1 LRSYVNPP
9 EAITLK
15 LTPDGALAPIVV
27 VPNRMLRPLLV
38 ERVVE
43 EAEKFFPG
51 RAPAPVIR
59 LSVKGTFEPKLATD
73 ALASGTLV
81 RLTPTL
87 IRKRI
92 TVDSTNLR
100 DEFSSPPL
108 SSASVLSLNQIG
120 TLSGRHLAQFVSA
133 IDTSEPSTETFSK

>member
-15 LTPDGALAPIVV
+15 LTALAPIVV
-27 VPNRMLRPLLV
+27 VPNRKLRPLLV

-59 LSVKGTFEPKLATD
+59 LESGDASYIRRADYQPVKGTFEPKLATD
-73 ALASGTLV
+73 ALASGTTL
-81 RLTPTL
+81 RLGATSQT
-87 IRKRI
+87 
-92 TVDSTNLR
+92 
-100 DEFSSPPL
+100 SSM
-108 SSASVLSLNQIG
+108 AK
-120 TLSGRHLAQFVSA
+120 SG
-133 IDTSEPSTETFSK
+133 